1 MQNILYKAFVEAGLI
16 QFGYFD
22 GAPLKMSL
30 ELLPSY
36 PDILAHLAE
45 EALQPIQAINP
56 ERLVSTLGALP
67 LTTLISHKTQLPIVY
82 SLGTSES
89 PVHDL
94 VGAYD
99 VGHPS
104 ILLDLE
110 WQGEIKTTA
119 FMQRAESV
127 GLNIQGVITVLSIR
141 PKPLR
146 GIRVIPLVDLHDFLD
161 SIEQSGMI
169 PRGQASAVR
178 QWVSQ
183 QIPG

>member
-1 MQNILYKAFVEAGLI
+1 MQSMLYRTFVEAGVI

-22 GAPLKMSL
+22 GAPIKISL

-36 PDILAHLAE
+36 PDILGHLAE
-45 EALQPIQAINP
+45 EALQHIQIFHP

-67 LTTLISHKTQLPIVY
+67 LTTLISHKTQIPIVY
-82 SLGTSES
+82 SLGTCDS

-110 WQGEIKTTA
+110 WQGETKTTA
-119 FMQRAESV
+119 FLQRANSV
-127 GLNIQGVITVLSIR
+127 GLNIQGVITVLNIGT
-141 PKPLR
+141 KPMR
-146 GIRVIPLVDLHDFLD
+146 DIRVISLVDLQDFLV
-161 SIEQSGMI
+161 SIEQSGII
-169 PRGQASAVR
+169 PAGQAAAVR
-178 QWVSQ
+178 QWVSERAS
-183 QIPG
+183 G

>member
-1 MQNILYKAFVEAGLI
+1 MQSTLYRAFVEAGLI

-22 GAPLKMSL
+22 GAPIRISL

-36 PDILAHLAE
+36 PDVLAHLAE
-45 EALQPIQAINP
+45 EALQPIQAFQP

-67 LTTLISHKTQLPIVY
+67 LTTLISHKTQLPVVY
-82 SLGTSES
+82 SLGTGES

-127 GLNIQGVITVLSIR
+127 GLNIQGVITVLGIK
-141 PKPLR
+141 PKPMR
-146 GIRVIPLVDLHDFLD
+146 AIRAIPLVNLHDFLD
-161 SIEQSGMI
+161 SIEQSNMI
-169 PRGQASAVR
+169 PRGQAAAVR
-178 QWVSQ
+178 QWISE
-183 QIPG
+183 QIPD